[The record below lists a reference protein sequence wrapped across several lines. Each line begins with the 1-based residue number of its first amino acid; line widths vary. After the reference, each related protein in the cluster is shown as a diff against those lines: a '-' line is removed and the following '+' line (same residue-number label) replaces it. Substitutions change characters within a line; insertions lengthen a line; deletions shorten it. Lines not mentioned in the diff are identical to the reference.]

1 MQSFKLKL
9 IEQKYRVFAEEIYFE
24 KFENFEKKFQEFRNQ
39 S

>member
-9 IEQKYRVFAEEIYFE
+9 IEQKYRVLVEELYFE
-24 KFENFEKKFQEFRNQ
+24 KIRKIRKFQEFRNQ